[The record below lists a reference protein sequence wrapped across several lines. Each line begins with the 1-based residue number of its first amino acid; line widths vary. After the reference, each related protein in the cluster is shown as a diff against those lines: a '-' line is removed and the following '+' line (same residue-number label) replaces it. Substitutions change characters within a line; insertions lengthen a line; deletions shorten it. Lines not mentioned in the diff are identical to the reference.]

1 MLESWKDFREGP
13 LIVLFGSQ
21 RDMTYER
28 KVWEWERSTRG
39 RNRMFLYDTKGLW
52 YQEHIDEIVDRL
64 SKLSPRALIG
74 CSRGGY
80 AALLI
85 AHLIG
90 SSAIA
95 YSPQTILKDSRWP
108 DIEKARAM
116 SKYPDLS
123 FITGNHHIYYC
134 KHKKSDAFH
143 AERMKVHLHP
153 VECDVHNV
161 ARFVKVFDP
170 SESLEAV

>member
-1 MLESWKDFREGP
+1 MLESWHDYRDGP
-13 LIVLFGSQ
+13 LVVLFGSQ
-21 RDMTYER
+21 CDISRER
-28 KVWEWERSTRG
+28 KVWEWERSTSG
-39 RNRMFLYDTKGLW
+39 MNRMFFYDTNGLW
-52 YQEHIDEIVDRL
+52 YQEHIDEIVESL
-64 SKLSPRALIG
+64 SGLSPMALIG

-85 AHLIG
+85 AYLIG

-108 DIEKARAM
+108 EIERARAM

-134 KHKKSDAFH
+134 KHKKADAFH

-153 VECDVHNV
+153 VECDTHIV
-161 ARFVKVFDP
+161 AKFVKVFDP

>member
-1 MLESWKDFREGP
+1 MLLSLTDKRDGP
-13 LIVLFGSQ
+13 LVVLFGSQ
-21 RDMTYER
+21 HDITRER
-28 KVWEWERSTRG
+28 KVWEWRRSTEG
-39 RNRMFLYDTKGLW
+39 MNRIFFCDTNGLW

-95 YSPQTILKDSRWP
+95 YSPQTILEDSRWP
-108 DIEKARAM
+108 DIEKARAI

-134 KHKKSDAFH
+134 KHKRSDAFH

-153 VECDVHNV
+153 VECDTHNA